1 MNFIT
6 PQNREQITFGSLED
20 KITTD
25 NPVRF
30 VDGFVEQLELEKVNF
45 FVAQLDQNRLLSL
58 NNPSANV
65 AENCGKQ

>member
-20 KITTD
+20 KITTN

-30 VDGFVEQLELEKVNF
+30 VDAFVEHLELKKLNF
-45 FVAQLDQNRLLSL
+45 FVAQLKPKLTTS
-58 NNPSANV
+58 
-65 AENCGKQ
+65 K

>member
-6 PQNREQITFGSLED
+6 PQNREQIAFGSLED

-30 VDGFVEQLELEKVNF
+30 VDGFVEQLELEKLIF
-45 FVAQLDQNRLLSL
+45 FLAQLDQNWLLSF

-65 AENCGKQ
+65 AENCEKQ

>member
-25 NPVRF
+25 NPVWF
-30 VDGFVEQLELEKVNF
+30 VDAFEEHLELEKLIF
-45 FVAQLDQNRLLSL
+45 FLAQLDQN
-58 NNPSANV
+58 
-65 AENCGKQ
+65 